1 MTARLRRVIRWAAVL
16 ISTITLAACGA
27 SLTRTDAAEIDG
39 AEAAGAEAAITSIED
54 QVGGRLGVALLS
66 GEAGMI
72 LGHRKAERFA
82 MCSTFKAPLGAAV
95 LAEVEAGRLRL
106 KEPIAISRNDLV
118 PYAPAIEQRL
128 KAGEVSMP
136 LDALIAAAM
145 QASDNSAANLLLQR
159 IGGPEGFT
167 RFARER
173 GDTVTRL
180 DRLEPELN
188 ENRPG
193 DPRDTTSPEAMARL
207 MREVLLGDALRE
219 GSRAL
224 LIQNMIATET
234 GLRRIRAGLP
244 EGWLA
249 GDKTGTCGS
258 AYNDVSMF
266 WDDAGMPYF
275 LSVYLDRP
283 SAQGVEAEAALA
295 AVARVASGY
304 IRAR

>member
-1 MTARLRRVIRWAAVL
+1 MRLAAVL

-27 SLTRTDAAEIDG
+27 SLARTDAAELDG
-39 AEAAGAEAAITSIED
+39 VEAARAEAAIASIED

-66 GEAGMI
+66 GEVGMI
-72 LGHRKAERFA
+72 LRHREAERFA

-106 KEPIAISRNDLV
+106 KESIAISRNDLV
-118 PYAPAIEQRL
+118 PHAPAVEQRL
-128 KAGEVSMP
+128 DAGEVSMP

-145 QASDNSAANLLLQR
+145 QASDNSAANLLLRR

-167 RFARER
+167 RFVRER
-173 GDTVTRL
+173 GNTVTRL

-207 MREVLLGDALRE
+207 MREVLLGNALHE
-219 GSRAL
+219 GSRAM
-224 LIQNMIATET
+224 LIQNMTATET

-258 AYNDVSMF
+258 AYNDVSIF
-266 WDDAGMPYF
+266 WDDLGMPYL

-283 SAQGVEAEAALA
+283 SVQSVEAEAALA
-295 AVARVASGY
+295 AVARVASDY
-304 IRAR
+304 VRTR